1 VTNGVYYTLNTK
13 RRCLFC
19 GNPTY
24 SVKRWYCSK
33 KCKAKMKRIRN
44 KQKSYFN
51 DKNGKWEQLNE

>member
-1 VTNGVYYTLNTK
+1 LNTK